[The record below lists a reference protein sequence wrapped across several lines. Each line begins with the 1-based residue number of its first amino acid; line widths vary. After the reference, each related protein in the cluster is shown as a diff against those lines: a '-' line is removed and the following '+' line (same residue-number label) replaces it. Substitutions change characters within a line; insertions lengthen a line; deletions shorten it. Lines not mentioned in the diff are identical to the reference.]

1 MEDNS
6 TWRLYERIEL
16 MPHRETTIA
25 ATYETESLI
34 YVNDIDVVILKRSDS
49 GDWWIAP
56 ADYEFDDEMEDIGPF
71 ETEQDAAIHLK
82 LIADPL

>member
-1 MEDNS
+1 MGANS
-6 TWRLYERIEL
+6 EWRLYECNEA
-16 MPHRETTIA
+16 MSHRDTTIA
-25 ATYETESLI
+25 ATYEPGTFI
-34 YVNDIDVVILKRSDS
+34 YVNGIDVIILKRSDS

-56 ADYEFDDEMEDIGPF
+56 ADYDFDDEMEDIGPF